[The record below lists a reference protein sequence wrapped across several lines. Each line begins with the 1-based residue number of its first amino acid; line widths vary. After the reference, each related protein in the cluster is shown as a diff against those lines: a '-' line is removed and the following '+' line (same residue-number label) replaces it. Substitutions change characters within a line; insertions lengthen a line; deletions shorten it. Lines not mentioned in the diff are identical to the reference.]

1 MNTAYKGSY
10 RQMGYGLG
18 NQFKRFFKWIVPIMT
33 PAMEH
38 VGRKALGVVGNVA
51 TDVSTGKSFKESAST
66 NINSAV
72 TELKGDIE
80 KKLKGGKRKKKVRGP
95 KAKKRRDIFS

>member
-1 MNTAYKGSY
+1 MNAVYKGSY

-18 NQFKRFFKWIVPIMT
+18 NQFKRFFKWIVPIIS
-33 PAMEH
+33 PAVEH

-51 TDVSTGKSFKESAST
+51 NDVSSGKSFKESATT

-72 TELKGDIE
+72 NEIKGDIE
-80 KKLKGGKRKKKVRGP
+80 KKLKGGKRKKKIRAP
-95 KAKKRRDIFS
+95 KAKRRDIFS